1 MPRPASHAVALV
13 RAAPSWMD
21 TEDKYKGQ
29 IGTELTRIVA
39 QMLVLGGVLGLGAG
53 FCVRSVLRR
62 VYNDKFVE
70 ASVLLGSSYLVFWL
84 GELVMS
90 SSAVIAVVVM
100 GLYMNYHK
108 ESFSPD
114 GEEGQVL

>member
-1 MPRPASHAVALV
+1 MA
-13 RAAPSWMD
+13 
-21 TEDKYKGQ
+21 
-29 IGTELTRIVA
+29 
-39 QMLVLGGVLGLGAG
+39 GGW
-53 FCVRSVLRR
+53 CVRTVLRR
-62 VYNDKFVE
+62 VYNDKLIE
-70 ASVLLGSSYLVFWL
+70 GAVLLSSSYLVFWL

-114 GEEGQVL
+114 CVHFLHEM